1 MCGWSP
7 QRGRAVPGWP
17 QDTPGTPGPLRAQ
30 AQGGLWRCRPLTRW
44 LSLAV
49 PDASRAGRFAHMPKD
64 NTYQRSP
71 LALPNPGPQPAP
83 GEPGPEPS
91 VRPFLP
97 SCPAP
102 QKRGSLAG
110 CRPLPGPL
118 TTSPR
123 AHGPALPPAGSSTH
137 PAEPGASRTR
147 GQGPR
152 SNAQASCG
160 RGSSPGAGPSHAHTA
175 VPRPQ
180 PATRRPCPGV
190 TTTASPCPKGTGGA
204 GPRGERGKGP

>member
-7 QRGRAVPGWP
+7 RRGGAVPDWP
-17 QDTPGTPGPLRAQ
+17 QDTAGTLGPLCAQ
-30 AQGGLWRCRPLTRW
+30 AQGGCGGAGPWTRW

-49 PDASRAGRFAHMPKD
+49 PDASRAGRFAHMPRD

-91 VRPFLP
+91 VRPLLP

-110 CRPLPGPL
+110 CRPLPGPH
-118 TTSPR
+118 TASPR
-123 AHGPALPPAGSSTH
+123 AHGPALPPAGSSAH

-152 SNAQASCG
+152 SNAQASRG
-160 RGSSPGAGPSHAHTA
+160 RASSPGAGPSRAHTA

-180 PATRRPCPGV
+180 PATHGPALG
-190 TTTASPCPKGTGGA
+190 SPPLPPHVLSAQEGLS
-204 GPRGERGKGP
+204 PGERGKGP